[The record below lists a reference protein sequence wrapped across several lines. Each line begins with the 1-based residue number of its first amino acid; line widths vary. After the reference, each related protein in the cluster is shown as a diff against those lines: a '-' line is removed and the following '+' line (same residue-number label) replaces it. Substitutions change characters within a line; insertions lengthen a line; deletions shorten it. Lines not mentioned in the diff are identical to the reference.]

1 MNFFRSIA
9 NFLVNVQTEF
19 KRVSWPTREAT
30 LNSTGVVIFLVLV
43 IGLFLGTVDL
53 GLSEVVKFLIR

>member
-1 MNFFRSIA
+1 MSFFKSIR
-9 NFLVNVQTEF
+9 NFLVNVQSEF

-43 IGLFLGTVDL
+43 IGMFLGAVDL